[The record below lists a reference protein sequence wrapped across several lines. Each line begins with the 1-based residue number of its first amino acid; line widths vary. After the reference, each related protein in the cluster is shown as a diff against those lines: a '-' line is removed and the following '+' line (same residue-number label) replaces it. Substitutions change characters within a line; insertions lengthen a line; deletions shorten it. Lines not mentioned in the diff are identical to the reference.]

1 MYERLKPVKGGICI
15 FESFLL
21 RVEVGDAWYY
31 SIWFWKRKRGEEYF
45 VVKAIET
52 SVEWPLCHAHIVRSS
67 KPIDPIGYRLVD
79 RPCIPSILDFIPTP
93 VERIGSIETVGD
105 RLLCD
110 EIPIQRYRANNSP
123 PCRKCGRLCSKK
135 RRLRGTG
142 SAGTLLFLLLCIY
155 LRDCTKDCTIFM
167 AVKGQWNWNWRK
179 PIDWKLLDWREIN
192 FRLLNIYVTFKIH
205 SFALF
210 FKII

>member
-67 KPIDPIGYRLVD
+67 KPIEPIGYRLVD

-110 EIPIQRYRANNSP
+110 EIPIQWDIGRIILLRVENAAGCARRKGVFEELAAPVHCSFYYYVFIWEIVRKIVRFLWRWKAN
-123 PCRKCGRLCSKK
+123 
-135 RRLRGTG
+135 
-142 SAGTLLFLLLCIY
+142 
-155 LRDCTKDCTIFM
+155 
-167 AVKGQWNWNWRK
+167 
-179 PIDWKLLDWREIN
+179 EIEIGESQSIGN
-192 FRLLNIYVTFKIH
+192 Y
-205 SFALF
+205 
-210 FKII
+210 